1 MIKKLIKF
9 LKPPAKSD
17 YTYFDSL
24 IDIYGEEKAKRMI
37 SSMEKKKRLKSENT
51 KIVCN

>member
-1 MIKKLIKF
+1 MIKKLIKY

-24 IDIYGEEKAKRMI
+24 IDIYGEEKAKKMMA
-37 SSMEKKKRLKSENT
+37 SMKEKLEIKK
-51 KIVCN
+51 

>member
-1 MIKKLIKF
+1 MLKKITKF
-9 LKPPAKSD
+9 LKPSAKKD

-37 SSMEKKKRLKSENT
+37 ALMKEKKRAK
-51 KIVCN
+51 V